1 MTDGGAERWFHQA
14 EEDLQVARLLQREE
28 RFEHAAFLIQQGVEK
43 ALKAVLLAEGL
54 GLPRTHDCY
63 FLAEQAKAP
72 GQVLEAADAVA
83 PYYVRTRYPDTAPA
97 NLSSED
103 VSALT
108 DAAEEVIAWTRT
120 KL

>member
-1 MTDGGAERWFHQA
+1 MTDGGAERWFAQA
-14 EEDLQVARLLQREE
+14 EDDLQVARLLQREE
-28 RFEHAAFLIQQGVEK
+28 RLDHAAFLLQQAVEK
-43 ALKAVLLAEGL
+43 ALKAALLAQDL

-72 GQVLEAADAVA
+72 ANILDAADAVA

-97 NLSSED
+97 NLGSED